1 MAIRPGPSAGA
12 RARVGEPQHTVTCT
26 YMEFT
31 KYLVGA
37 CIHYMYIYM
46 QVNKCAKTVN
56 I

>member
-31 KYLVGA
+31 KYLVGSIGSLYTLHVYFT
-37 CIHYMYIYM
+37 C
-46 QVNKCAKTVN
+46 K
-56 I
+56 